1 MRGGVRSREVSPKNK
16 LERGSKESKR
26 EVRLEEDDRR
36 AMEEEEKEN
45 RREMGEERRSRSIK
59 KGRERGRATNFMHS
73 GRSNFSFA
81 TKIFKGALPLH
92 FLTPPRRRRLSLSVL
107 SAHELNRNE

>member
-36 AMEEEEKEN
+36 AMEEEEKEVV
-45 RREMGEERRSRSIK
+45 EETEID
-59 KGRERGRATNFMHS
+59 GGVD
-73 GRSNFSFA
+73 
-81 TKIFKGALPLH
+81 
-92 FLTPPRRRRLSLSVL
+92 SVF
-107 SAHELNRNE
+107 